1 MKDPTAM
8 IRAARG
14 GYFVS
19 EQCKYVGFESQSL
32 Q

>member
-8 IRAARG
+8 IRAER